1 MCIYQFEKGDSLMKV
16 ITVKNQLEGAKIGF
30 DLLKEAMDNG
40 SKTLG
45 LATGSTPVE
54 FYNQIV
60 KSDLDFSDMTSV
72 NLDEYVGLD
81 GSDEQSYRYFMSKH
95 LFNEKP
101 FKENFLP
108 NGKAADLEAETKAY
122 DQIIAEHPI
131 DFQILGI
138 GQNGHIGFNE
148 PGTSFEETTHVVDLQ
163 ESTIKANARFFEN
176 EEDVPRQAISMGI
189 ASIMAAKSIVL
200 MAYGESK
207 AEAIK
212 GMVEGEITEDM
223 PASILQKHADVVVI
237 ADEAAAA
244 LLSK

>member
-1 MCIYQFEKGDSLMKV
+1 MKV

-40 SKTLG
+40 AKTLG

-60 KSDLDFSDMTSV
+60 KSNLDFSDMTSV

-223 PASILQKHADVVVI
+223 PASILQKHTDVVVI
-237 ADEAAAA
+237 ADEAAAT

>member
-40 SKTLG
+40 AKTLG

-163 ESTIKANARFFEN
+163 ESTIKANARFFKN

>member
-40 SKTLG
+40 AKTLG

-60 KSDLDFSDMTSV
+60 KSNLDFSDMTSV

-108 NGKAADLEAETKAY
+108 NGKAVDLEAETKAY